1 MTNSDFLVFLSQEL
15 FKNQLASLRLRIGAT
30 NTYTDLMQQRLNT
43 QWDELN
49 TGTIPTNS
57 NMQNNIGNNPLRT
70 SFQPAVD
77 DIFEG
82 HNSKS
87 LFTPAPS
94 LQQIRGEF
102 EKNRISSS
110 ERLLDVLSEIYP
122 NMTVSEAKRLVA
134 KF

>member
-1 MTNSDFLVFLSQEL
+1 MTFLCFSQEL

-49 TGTIPTNS
+49 TGTVPNNS
-57 NMQNNIGNNPLRT
+57 NMQNNSGDNPLRT

-82 HNSKS
+82 HTSKS